1 MSDLLYLG
9 LILGLA
15 LATLGFILACE
26 CLRSG
31 GE

>member
-1 MSDLLYLG
+1 MVDLLYLG

-15 LATLGFILACE
+15 LATIGLIIACE
-26 CLRSG
+26 RLRSG